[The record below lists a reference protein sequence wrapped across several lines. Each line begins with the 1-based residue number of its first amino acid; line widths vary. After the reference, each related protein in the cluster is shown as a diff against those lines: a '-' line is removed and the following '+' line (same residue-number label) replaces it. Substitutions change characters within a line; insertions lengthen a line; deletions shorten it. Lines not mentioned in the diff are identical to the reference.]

1 MSTVHVESA
10 LGASPNEVGPVL
22 AAIPEDQWFERKSAR
37 IAARDLADSLIG
49 LGNADGG
56 IVVVGL
62 RGGKVEGTDR
72 LPEKRNEQMQASID
86 FCEPPVRVRQ
96 RILDCENDRG
106 DPDHLLVIEV
116 EPSDVVH
123 ANKRD
128 EVFLRVGDENRR
140 LTFRQRQELLYD
152 KGQASY
158 EARPLQAASLDELDM
173 SLVEQYAAAVRA
185 PDAIRLLQARG
196 LAEDRTLTIAGCL
209 LFAEHPQ
216 RFLPEAF
223 VRVLRYRGRERGTG
237 ARQQLLEDVH
247 LDGPIPHQLFGA
259 REAIQRLQPV
269 RRALVGA
276 TGRFGEVS
284 LVPEDAW
291 LEGLVNAAVHRSY
304 SVAGD
309 HVRIEIFDDRIEIW
323 SPGRFPG
330 LVDLSDPLDATRFA
344 RNPRIARVCSDLSF
358 GQELGEG
365 IRRMFEE
372 MRQAGLD
379 DPIYRQASGGVHL
392 SLLAEPIDREL
403 DARLSERARA
413 VMAALR
419 EAGRLS
425 TGEVAE
431 MLDISRPV
439 AQRELGT
446 LREAGVIDWIGKSP
460 RDPRAFWRLHAS

>member
-1 MSTVHVESA
+1 MSTVDVEFA
-10 LGASPNEVGPVL
+10 LRAPTDEIGPLL
-22 AAIPEDQWFERKSAR
+22 AHIPEDQWFERKSTR

-72 LPEKRNEQMQASID
+72 LPQKRNEQMQASID

-96 RILDCENDRG
+96 RILACENEDG
-106 DPDHLLVIEV
+106 NTDHLLVIEV
-116 EPSDVVH
+116 EPGDVVH

-128 EVFLRVGDENRR
+128 DVFLRVGDENRR

-152 KGQASY
+152 KGQASF
-158 EARPLQAASLDELDM
+158 EARPLQAASVDDLAM
-173 SLVEQYAAAVRA
+173 SLVEQYAKAVRA
-185 PDAIRLLQARG
+185 PDPIRLLQARG
-196 LAEDRTLTIAGCL
+196 LADDSILTIAGCL

-216 RFLPEAF
+216 RLLPETF
-223 VRVLRYRGRERGTG
+223 VRVLRYRGRERGAG
-237 ARQQLLEDVH
+237 ARQQLLEDIH
-247 LDGPIPHQLFGA
+247 IEGPIPAQLFQARGA
-259 REAIQRLQPV
+259 IKRLQPV
-269 RRALVGA
+269 RRALVVA
-276 TGRFGEVS
+276 TGLFGDVP

-291 LEGLVNAAVHRSY
+291 LEGVVNAVVHRSY
-304 SVAGD
+304 SLAGD
-309 HVRIEIFDDRIEIW
+309 HIRVEIFDDRIEVW
-323 SPGRFPG
+323 SPGRSPG

-372 MRQAGLD
+372 MRQAGLN

-403 DARLSERARA
+403 DARLSQRGRAI
-413 VMAALR
+413 MTALR
-419 EAGRLS
+419 DAHHLS

-446 LREAGVIDWIGKSP
+446 LREAGAIDWVGKSP